1 MNEKNNVRFSQKQAK
16 RIWHYFVHE
25 RIESM
30 KDKNK
35 SIKSTMRSWIM
46 LSDEELDNTKVYM
59 EEQEK
64 GQKKVNQEVADNEE
78 DALGNAE
85 TVSEDGRL
93 YADDTERYSNE
104 SNLYSDDIGRYSNDA
119 RSYAD
124 DTEQYSDTTAG
135 AGLYSDNANLYSDN
149 SGQSSNK
156 GEQYLDVDKAKGKPK
171 SKGQRKLSRDEEINQ
186 LTQEVGQEVIDKAEE
201 DFKPRRRRKRR
212 KDKKAEKDRDRS
224 GSAMKGNFVSDD
236 TIVNKKDFEK
246 SLEEKISKKDMEPE
260 IKSVDFSDTDTE
272 SLEQTNQ
279 FSGEKDMREAEKIQ
293 KTGGMSKI
301 LTGGIG
307 ILLVLI
313 IGGLGYQNQSLQ
325 KQNARLK
332 TQVSSFKAE
341 KKKAE
346 KASEEQALQ
355 TKNEDGVVE
364 NTDKMFASVK
374 VGDKEYK
381 LLSKVSDFTKD
392 GWKLEALRTEDATLV
407 PGGKLEKDAFLT
419 NTEGKKI
426 GVIIRNMSDKNQKV
440 SDCIITKLSF
450 SKEMFDGNVTLPK
463 DLGFSSTEKELKAAG
478 FKKDAD
484 GAYCYTSKK
493 IKDDTIKMT
502 MADGE
507 SVSDITLER
516 AVDESAADTG
526 STANASATTGSTQS
540 NENAA
545 TGSETKGDTAESTDT
560 TEPNTQGNSNE
571 VQ

>member
-1 MNEKNNVRFSQKQAK
+1 
-16 RIWHYFVHE
+16 
-25 RIESM
+25 M

-46 LSDEELDNTKVYM
+46 LSDEELDNTKVFM

-64 GQKKVNQEVADNEE
+64 GQKTVNQEVSNSGEDTLDNV
-78 DALGNAE
+78 E

-93 YADDTERYSNE
+93 YSDDTGLYSNDGNDTGKYSNDATLYSDDTERY
-104 SNLYSDDIGRYSNDA
+104 
-119 RSYAD
+119 AD
-124 DTEQYSDTTAG
+124 DADG
-135 AGLYSDNANLYSDN
+135 AGVYSDNANLYSDN
-149 SGQSSNK
+149 SGQYSNK
-156 GEQYLDVDKAKGKPK
+156 DGQYLDVDETKGDSK
-171 SKGQRKLSRDEEINQ
+171 SKGRRKLSREEEISQ
-186 LTQEVGQEVIDKAEE
+186 LTQEVGQEVVDKDE
-201 DFKPRRRRKRR
+201 DGLKPRRRRKHR
-212 KDKKAEKDRDRS
+212 KDKRTEKGRGRS
-224 GSAMKGNFVSDD
+224 DSVMKEDFASDD
-236 TIVNKKDFEK
+236 TIVNKKALGK
-246 SLEEKISKKDMEPE
+246 SLEEEVSKKDIEPE
-260 IKSVDFSDTDTE
+260 IKRVDFPDTE
-272 SLEQTNQ
+272 SSEHTDQV
-279 FSGEKDMREAEKIQ
+279 SGEKDMKEAEKTQ
-293 KTGGMSKI
+293 KAGGMSKI

-325 KQNARLK
+325 KQNTKLK
-332 TQVSSFKAE
+332 TQVSSLKAE

-346 KASEEQALQ
+346 QASEEQALQ

-450 SKEMFDGNVTLPK
+450 SKEMFDGNITLPK

-493 IKDDTIKMT
+493 IKDDTITMT
-502 MADGE
+502 LADGE
-507 SVSDITLER
+507 YVSDITLER

-526 STANASATTGSTQS
+526 STANTSDTTASKQS
-540 NENAA
+540 NETAQNS
-545 TGSETKGDTAESTDT
+545 SEANGDTAESTGA
-560 TEPNTQGNSNE
+560 TEINTQGSNSE
-571 VQ
+571 AQ

>member
-1 MNEKNNVRFSQKQAK
+1 
-16 RIWHYFVHE
+16 
-25 RIESM
+25 M

-64 GQKKVNQEVADNEE
+64 GQKKTEQEVSDNGENIL
-78 DALGNAE
+78 DNAE
-85 TVSEDGRL
+85 TVSEDGGL
-93 YADDTERYSNE
+93 YSDDTERYSND
-104 SNLYSDDIGRYSNDA
+104 SNLYSDDIGQHSNDGGLYSDDIEKYSND
-119 RSYAD
+119 
-124 DTEQYSDTTAG
+124 

-149 SGQSSNK
+149 SEQYANK
-156 GEQYLDVDKAKGKPK
+156 EGQYLDVDEAKGA
-171 SKGQRKLSRDEEINQ
+171 SKGKGRRKSREEEISQ
-186 LTQEVGQEVIDKAEE
+186 LMQEVGQEVVDKDE
-201 DFKPRRRRKRR
+201 DGLKPRRRRKRR
-212 KDKKAEKDRDRS
+212 KDKKAEKGRDRS
-224 GSAMKGNFVSDD
+224 DSIMKEDLVGED
-236 TIVNKKDFEK
+236 TIVNKKDLEK
-246 SLEEKISKKDMEPE
+246 SLEEEVSKRNLEPE
-260 IKSVDFSDTDTE
+260 IKRVDFSDAE
-272 SLEQTNQ
+272 SAEQTNQ
-279 FSGEKDMREAEKIQ
+279 FSGERDMKEEDRTQKI
-293 KTGGMSKI
+293 GGMSKI

-325 KQNARLK
+325 KQNTRLK
-332 TQVSSFKAE
+332 TQVANLKSE

-346 KASEEQALQ
+346 QASEEQALQ
-355 TKNEDGVVE
+355 KKNEDGVVE

-407 PGGKLEKDAFLT
+407 PGGKLEKNAFLT

-450 SKEMFDGNVTLPK
+450 NKEMFDGNVTLPK

-478 FKKDAD
+478 FKKDTD

-516 AVDESAADTG
+516 AVDENAADTG
-526 STANASATTGSTQS
+526 STVNASDTTASKQG
-540 NENAA
+540 NE
-545 TGSETKGDTAESTDT
+545 TAE
-560 TEPNTQGNSNE
+560 NSSE
-571 VQ
+571 K

>member
-1 MNEKNNVRFSQKQAK
+1 
-16 RIWHYFVHE
+16 
-25 RIESM
+25 M

-64 GQKKVNQEVADNEE
+64 GSKKMNQEVSDNGE
-78 DALGNAE
+78 DTLDNAE
-85 TVSEDGRL
+85 TVSEDARL
-93 YADDTERYSNE
+93 YSDDAERYSNE
-104 SNLYSDDIGRYSNDA
+104 SNLYSDDIGRHSNDA
-119 RSYAD
+119 GS
-124 DTEQYSDTTAG
+124 YSDATERYSDNS
-135 AGLYSDNANLYSDN
+135 GLYSDNANLYSDN

-156 GEQYLDVDKAKGKPK
+156 DGQYLDVDETKGDSTPK
-171 SKGQRKLSRDEEINQ
+171 GRRKLSREEEINQ
-186 LTQEVGQEVIDKAEE
+186 LMQEVGQEVVDKDE
-201 DFKPRRRRKRR
+201 DGLKPRRRRKRR
-212 KDKKAEKDRDRS
+212 KDKRTEKGRERS
-224 GSAMKGNFVSDD
+224 DSIMKEDLASQD
-236 TIVNKKDFEK
+236 TIVNKKDLEK
-246 SLEEKISKKDMEPE
+246 SLEEEVSKRNMEPE
-260 IKSVDFSDTDTE
+260 IKRVDFPDTDKE
-272 SLEQTNQ
+272 SAEQTNQ
-279 FSGEKDMREAEKIQ
+279 FSGEKDMKEEDRTQ
-293 KTGGMSKI
+293 KAGGMSKI

-325 KQNARLK
+325 KQNTKLK
-332 TQVSSFKAE
+332 AQVSSLKAE
-341 KKKAE
+341 KQKAE

-355 TKNEDGVVE
+355 TKNEDGIVE

-407 PGGKLEKDAFLT
+407 PGGKLEKAAFLT

-450 SKEMFDGNVTLPK
+450 SKEMFDGNVTLPS

-493 IKDDTIKMT
+493 IKDDTIT
-502 MADGE
+502 MSLADGE

-516 AVDESAADTG
+516 AVDESAAGTG
-526 STANASATTGSTQS
+526 STANASDTTASKQS
-540 NENAA
+540 NETVENS
-545 TGSETKGDTAESTDT
+545 SETDGDTAESTDT
-560 TEPNTQGNSNE
+560 TEANTQGNSSE
-571 VQ
+571 LQ

>member
-1 MNEKNNVRFSQKQAK
+1 
-16 RIWHYFVHE
+16 
-25 RIESM
+25 M

-59 EEQEK
+59 EEQKK
-64 GQKKVNQEVADNEE
+64 GQKKVDQEGAYNRE
-78 DALGNAE
+78 DALDNAE

-93 YADDTERYSNE
+93 YSDATERYSNE
-104 SNLYSDDIGRYSNDA
+104 SNLYSDDIGRHSNDA
-119 RSYAD
+119 GS
-124 DTEQYSDTTAG
+124 YSDATEKYSDNS
-135 AGLYSDNANLYSDN
+135 GLYSDNANLYSDN
-149 SGQSSNK
+149 SGQYSNK
-156 GEQYLDVDKAKGKPK
+156 DRLDLDETKGDST
-171 SKGQRKLSRDEEINQ
+171 SKRRRRLSRDEEINQ
-186 LTQEVGQEVIDKAEE
+186 LTQEVGQEVIDKDEE
-201 DFKPRRRRKRR
+201 NFKPRRRRKRR

-224 GSAMKGNFVSDD
+224 GSVMKADFASDD
-236 TIVNKKDFEK
+236 TIVNKKDLEK
-246 SLEEKISKKDMEPE
+246 SLEEEVSKKEMEPE
-260 IKSVDFSDTDTE
+260 IKRVDFPDTDAE
-272 SLEQTNQ
+272 PAEQTNH
-279 FSGEKDMREAEKIQ
+279 FLGEKDMKEEDRTQ
-293 KTGGMSKI
+293 KAGGMSKI

-325 KQNARLK
+325 KQNTKLK
-332 TQVSSFKAE
+332 TQVSSLKAE
-341 KKKAE
+341 KQKAE

-355 TKNEDGVVE
+355 TKNEDGIVE

-450 SKEMFDGNVTLPK
+450 SKEMFDGNITLPS

-493 IKDDTIKMT
+493 IKDDTIKMS

-540 NENAA
+540 NETAT
-545 TGSETKGDTAESTDT
+545 TGSETKEDTAESTDT
-560 TEPNTQGNSNE
+560 TEANTQGNSSE
-571 VQ
+571 LQ

>member
-16 RIWHYFVHE
+16 GIWHYFVYE

-64 GQKKVNQEVADNEE
+64 GQKKVDQEVSDNGE
-78 DALGNAE
+78 DALDNVE

-93 YADDTERYSNE
+93 YSDDTERYSNDAGTYSGDTGRRSNE
-104 SNLYSDDIGRYSNDA
+104 SNLYSDDIGRRSNDA
-119 RSYAD
+119 RLYSN
-124 DTEQYSDTTAG
+124 DTEKYSEG

-149 SGQSSNK
+149 SGQYSNK
-156 GEQYLDVDKAKGKPK
+156 EGQYLDVDEEKGDSK
-171 SKGQRKLSRDEEINQ
+171 SKGRRKLSRDEEINQ
-186 LTQEVGQEVIDKAEE
+186 LTQEVGQEVIDKDED

-212 KDKKAEKDRDRS
+212 KDKNTEKGRDRS
-224 GSAMKGNFVSDD
+224 DSVMKSDFSSDD
-236 TIVNKKDFEK
+236 TIVNKSDLEK
-246 SLEEKISKKDMEPE
+246 SLEEEVSKKEREPE
-260 IKSVDFSDTDTE
+260 IKSVDFPDTDAE
-272 SLEQTNQ
+272 ALEQTDQ
-279 FSGEKDMREAEKIQ
+279 FSGEKDVREAEKTQ

-325 KQNARLK
+325 RQNTKLK
-332 TQVSSFKAE
+332 TQVSSLIAEKQKAE
-341 KKKAE
+341 KVY
-346 KASEEQALQ
+346 EEQALQ
-355 TKNEDGVVE
+355 TKNADGVVE

-407 PGGKLEKDAFLT
+407 PGGKLEKDAFFT

-440 SDCIITKLSF
+440 SDCIVTKLSF

-507 SVSDITLER
+507 AVSDITLER
-516 AVDESAADTG
+516 TVDESVADTG
-526 STANASATTGSTQS
+526 STVSASDTTASKQS
-540 NENAA
+540 NEMAENN
-545 TGSETKGDTAESTDT
+545 TET
-560 TEPNTQGNSNE
+560 NTQGNSSE
-571 VQ
+571 AQ

>member
-16 RIWHYFVHE
+16 GIWHYFVYE

-59 EEQEK
+59 EEQ
-64 GQKKVNQEVADNEE
+64 GQKKVNQEGVDNRE
-78 DALGNAE
+78 DALDNAE

-93 YADDTERYSNE
+93 YSDDAERYSNE
-104 SNLYSDDIGRYSNDA
+104 SNLYSDDIGRHSNDA
-119 RSYAD
+119 SLYSD
-124 DTEQYSDTTAG
+124 DTEKYSDGT
-135 AGLYSDNANLYSDN
+135 GLYSDNANLYSDN

-156 GEQYLDVDKAKGKPK
+156 DGQYLDVDETKGDSTPK
-171 SKGQRKLSRDEEINQ
+171 GRRRLSRDEEINQ
-186 LTQEVGQEVIDKAEE
+186 LTQEVGQEVIDKDEE

-212 KDKKAEKDRDRS
+212 KDKNTEKDRDRLDS
-224 GSAMKGNFVSDD
+224 VMKEDFASDD
-236 TIVNKKDFEK
+236 TIVNKKDLKK
-246 SLEEKISKKDMEPE
+246 SLEEELSKKEMEPE
-260 IKSVDFSDTDTE
+260 IKRVDFPDTDAE
-272 SLEQTNQ
+272 PAEQTNH
-279 FSGEKDMREAEKIQ
+279 FSGEKDMKEEDRTQ
-293 KTGGMSKI
+293 KSGGMSKI

-325 KQNARLK
+325 KQNTKLK
-332 TQVSSFKAE
+332 TQVSSLKAE

-364 NTDKMFASVK
+364 NADKMFASVK

-419 NTEGKKI
+419 NKEGKKI

-545 TGSETKGDTAESTDT
+545 TGSETKEDTAESTDT
-560 TEPNTQGNSNE
+560 TETNTQGNSNE

>member
-16 RIWHYFVHE
+16 GIWHYFVYE

-64 GQKKVNQEVADNEE
+64 GQKKTEQEVSDNGK
-78 DALGNAE
+78 DAFDNVE
-85 TVSEDGRL
+85 TVSEA
-93 YADDTERYSNE
+93 YSDDTEKDLNDARTYSGDTGRHSNE
-104 SNLYSDDIGRYSNDA
+104 SD
-119 RSYAD
+119 
-124 DTEQYSDTTAG
+124 
-135 AGLYSDNANLYSDN
+135 LYSDNANLYSDN
-149 SGQSSNK
+149 SGQYANK
-156 GEQYLDVDKAKGKPK
+156 DGQYLDVDETKGD
-171 SKGQRKLSRDEEINQ
+171 SKLKGRRRLSRDEEINQ
-186 LTQEVGQEVIDKAEE
+186 LTQEVGQEVIDKEGD

-212 KDKKAEKDRDRS
+212 KDKKAEKGGVRS
-224 GSAMKGNFVSDD
+224 DSVMQEDFISDD

-260 IKSVDFSDTDTE
+260 IKSVDFSDTDAE
-272 SLEQTNQ
+272 PAEQTNH
-279 FSGEKDMREAEKIQ
+279 FSGEKDMREAEKTQ

-325 KQNARLK
+325 KQNAELK
-332 TQVSSFKAE
+332 TQVSSFRAE

-440 SDCIITKLSF
+440 SDCIITKFSF
-450 SKEMFDGNVTLPK
+450 SKEMFDGNITLPK

-516 AVDESAADTG
+516 AVDENAADTG
-526 STANASATTGSTQS
+526 STANASDTTTSKQS
-540 NENAA
+540 NDTADN
-545 TGSETKGDTAESTDT
+545 GSETKEDTAESTGT
-560 TEPNTQGNSNE
+560 TEIDTQGSNSE